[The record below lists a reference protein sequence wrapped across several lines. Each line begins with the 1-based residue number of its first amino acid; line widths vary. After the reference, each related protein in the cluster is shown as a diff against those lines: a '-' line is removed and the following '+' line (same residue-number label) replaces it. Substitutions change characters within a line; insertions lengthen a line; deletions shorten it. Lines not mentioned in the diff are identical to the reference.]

1 MTDPLSRILNQGPD
15 DVRFQFDVIKQL
27 AESVRMMTDT
37 QTKMLERLARI
48 EEQRTHEAVAA
59 MAGRIATL
67 EADYQRRTG
76 MMNAIGALPKV
87 IAFIVTIC
95 TILTTVYLAGRASG
109 IIPAPPARVEAKIDP
124 HAGKLEGTIGG
135 KP

>member
-1 MTDPLSRILNQGPD
+1 MTDPIARMLQQGPD
-15 DVRFQFDVIKQL
+15 DVRFQFDVIRQL

-67 EADYQRRTG
+67 EADLQRRTG
-76 MMNAIGALPKV
+76 MMNAVAALPKV
-87 IAFIVTIC
+87 IAFLVAVASVFSAI
-95 TILTTVYLAGRASG
+95 YLAGRASG
-109 IIPAPPARVEAKIDP
+109 FIPAPPARIDAKIDP
-124 HAGKLEGTIGG
+124 HAGKVEGTIGG

>member
-1 MTDPLSRILNQGPD
+1 MTDPLSRILQQGPD

-48 EEQRTHEAVAA
+48 EEQRTHEAVAS

-67 EADYQRRTG
+67 EADLQRRTG
-76 MMNAIGALPKV
+76 MMNAVAALPKV
-87 IAFIVTIC
+87 LAFLTAIASIFTG
-95 TILTTVYLAGRASG
+95 LYLAGRAAG
-109 IIPAPPARVEAKIDP
+109 LINAAPARIEAKVDP
-124 HAGKLEGTIGG
+124 HAGKVEGTIGG

>member
-1 MTDPLSRILNQGPD
+1 MIDPKLLMQGPD

-48 EEQRTHEAVAA
+48 EEQRTHEAVASL
-59 MAGRIATL
+59 MGRIAVL
-67 EADYQRRTG
+67 EADLNKRTG
-76 MMNAIGALPKV
+76 MMHAIGALPKV
-87 IAFIVTIC
+87 IAFFVALASVFSAI
-95 TILTTVYLAGRASG
+95 YLAGRASG
-109 IIPAPPARVEAKIDP
+109 VIPAPPARIEAKVDP
-124 HAGKLEGTIGG
+124 HEGKLEGTIGG

>member
-1 MTDPLSRILNQGPD
+1 MTDPLSRILQQGPD

-67 EADYQRRTG
+67 EADLQRRTG
-76 MMNAIGALPKV
+76 MMNAVAALPKV
-87 IAFIVTIC
+87 VAFFVALASVFSAI
-95 TILTTVYLAGRASG
+95 YLAGRASG
-109 IIPAPPARVEAKIDP
+109 IIPAPPARIEAKVDP
-124 HAGKLEGTIGG
+124 HEGKLEGTIGG